1 MSEKQEQQSTERS
14 RMLGTMEMRKLVPT
28 VSVPIMVSMLV
39 QALYN
44 IVDGIFVGQY
54 SPDALTAVNLAMPMQ
69 MLMIAVS
76 TGMGTGI
83 NSLISRRLGEK
94 RPHEA
99 RDAAR
104 HGILIEVI
112 GWLLFVIVGLFFAR
126 AYIGMTNP
134 KAEVLE
140 MGTLYLRIVCTLS
153 LGQFMSICFE
163 RMMQATGNTTLSMI
177 TQLSGA
183 VTNIILDPIL
193 IFSCQMGIAG
203 AAIATVI
210 GQVVSCTVGF
220 VLNQWKN
227 RELRLTHEGFRFD
240 WKTVQNI
247 LVVGIPST
255 IMQAISSVC
264 TTLMNMILAGFG
276 DIYVNVLGVYFKLQS
291 FVFMPVFGLCN
302 GMVPIGGLQLRRAE
316 EKARLRV
323 RPRVSGVC
331 AGDYGGRR
339 AAVPCCAEPADDAV
353 RLLGGQGADGGRL
366 RRPADYLLALPDCG
380 GGHYAQHGLPG
391 GRPRHIQPDYEPVPP
406 ADCAAARDVGAV
418 PYRPERH
425 LVGVP
430 DCGNRL
436 ADDLSA
442 ALPQVRPRTDCAA
455 AGRITVFILF
465 PDSTV
470 PSACAANFHLEIVL
484 GNTARRAAELRGAAI
499 IEESPDAREMLR
511 THRAISLS

>member
-1 MSEKQEQQSTERS
+1 MSEKQEQQNTERS

-134 KAEVLE
+134 KADVLE

-220 VLNQWKN
+220 VLNQWK
-227 RELRLTHEGFRFD
+227 
-240 WKTVQNI
+240 
-247 LVVGIPST
+247 
-255 IMQAISSVC
+255 
-264 TTLMNMILAGFG
+264 
-276 DIYVNVLGVYFKLQS
+276 
-291 FVFMPVFGLCN
+291 
-302 GMVPIGGLQLRRAE
+302 IGN
-316 EKARLRV
+316 
-323 RPRVSGVC
+323 C
-331 AGDYGGRR
+331 A
-339 AAVPCCAEPADDAV
+339 
-353 RLLGGQGADGGRL
+353 
-366 RRPADYLLALPDCG
+366 
-380 GGHYAQHGLPG
+380 
-391 GRPRHIQPDYEPVPP
+391 
-406 ADCAAARDVGAV
+406 
-418 PYRPERH
+418 
-425 LVGVP
+425 
-430 DCGNRL
+430 
-436 ADDLSA
+436 
-442 ALPQVRPRTDCAA
+442 
-455 AGRITVFILF
+455 
-465 PDSTV
+465 
-470 PSACAANFHLEIVL
+470 
-484 GNTARRAAELRGAAI
+484 
-499 IEESPDAREMLR
+499 
-511 THRAISLS
+511 